1 MRWLNAGI
9 SALVAY
15 VFMSLFGLTL
25 NGAAFI
31 FVVVFVVLTLTG
43 SSFGGI
49 WNSGLWTTTFVRR
62 LVGAVAN
69 AAVWIGTAAASW
81 WLVVDVIGVPGLS
94 VRFLRFLTHDRP
106 DDAQAVGFVVLLWTA
121 FVFFAPFKW
130 MPRYKTIIGKAA
142 SPLAHLVRSRFT
154 GMGGSSSFGGLFNDW
169 AHPHH
174 EGQLLL
180 GGSVYDPDWIVGRSD
195 DRHFITIATS
205 RSGKGRSAIIP
216 DPLTWPGS
224 ALVIDPKGQNAAVT
238 AAARGHGGGRVKTG
252 MGQSVRIVDPFGE
265 LKAQGVN
272 LETHR
277 FNPLT
282 ALDPAA
288 LDAVEQIRRLT
299 DALVVP
305 DPSGAADFWD
315 RSASVVIAGAV
326 AHVLTGEGIRPEL
339 RTLYGVRDVL
349 KNLRNESLRESMAK
363 TARRAGS
370 RRWPCPPSKV

>member
-15 VFMSLFGLTL
+15 VFVSLFGLTF
-25 NGAAFI
+25 NAAS
-31 FVVVFVVLTLTG
+31 FVFLVMLVVLSLAG

-49 WNSGLWTTTFVRR
+49 WNSGLWTTTPVRR
-62 LVGAVAN
+62 LVGAVADS
-69 AAVWIGTAAASW
+69 AVITATALASW

-106 DDAQAVGFVVLLWTA
+106 EDVQTMGLVMVLWTGMA
-121 FVFFAPFKW
+121 LLVPFYGV
-130 MPRYKTIIGKAA
+130 PRYKTLIGKAA
-142 SPLAHLVRSRFT
+142 APVAHLVRSRFT
-154 GMGGSSSFGGLFNDW
+154 GMGGSSRFGGLLNDW
-169 AHPHH
+169 AHPHR

-180 GGSVYDPDWIVGRSD
+180 GGSIYSPGWIVGRSD

-216 DPLTWPGS
+216 NLLTWPGS

-238 AAARGHGGGRVKTG
+238 AAARGRGGGRVKTG

-265 LKAQGVN
+265 LKAQGVD

-288 LDAVEQIRRLT
+288 LDAVEQIRSLT

-305 DPSGAADFWD
+305 DSSGGPDKDFWD
-315 RSASVVIAGAV
+315 RNASTVIAGVDRACPDRRNHQ
-326 AHVLTGEGIRPEL
+326 AGIADPL
-339 RTLYGVRDVL
+339 RG
-349 KNLRNESLRESMAK
+349 
-363 TARRAGS
+363 ARLLEEPRQ
-370 RRWPCPPSKV
+370 

>member
-1 MRWLNAGI
+1 MRRCI
-9 SALVAY
+9 
-15 VFMSLFGLTL
+15 
-25 NGAAFI
+25 
-31 FVVVFVVLTLTG
+31 
-43 SSFGGI
+43 
-49 WNSGLWTTTFVRR
+49 
-62 LVGAVAN
+62 GAVAD
-69 AAVWIGTAAASW
+69 AAVLIATAVASW

-94 VRFLRFLTHDRP
+94 VPLPPLPHPRAARRRADGRVCDAALDRP
-106 DDAQAVGFVVLLWTA
+106 WRSSCRSSGYRGIKPSSAR
-121 FVFFAPFKW
+121 PP
-130 MPRYKTIIGKAA
+130 PR
-142 SPLAHLVRSRFT
+142 LVRLVRSRFV
-154 GMGGSSSFGGLFNDW
+154 GMGGSSSFGGLFHDW
-169 AHPHH
+169 AHPHR

-180 GGSVYDPDWIVGRSD
+180 GGSVYDPGWIVGRSD

-216 DPLTWPGS
+216 NLLTWPGS

-238 AAARGHGGGRVKTG
+238 AAARGHGGGRVKKG

-265 LKAQGVN
+265 LKAQGVD

-288 LDAVEQIRRLT
+288 LDVVEQIRRLT

-326 AHVLTGEGIRPEL
+326 AHVLTGRNDQAGIADPLRRPRCAQEPSQ
-339 RTLYGVRDVL
+339 RVPAGVDG
-349 KNLRNESLRESMAK
+349 E
-363 TARRAGS
+363 
-370 RRWPCPPSKV
+370 